1 MYFKKFLLGKPSIIN
16 NFIVIIILS
25 FFLPTLI
32 ITPILLGI
40 TVLLVWMK
48 VKPRVYNYKEFP
60 PHLLLFTIYFLF
72 VLVSL
77 TYSYNMKNGVK
88 ELINHISFI
97 IVPLIFIHIRKE
109 ELNFNYLSKKYIDIL
124 LLVFLLLVLFAIY
137 RNVND
142 GYTISYVIKRI
153 LGMEASSRN
162 YAYFNYWY
170 FVYDKFCDPLKIQPI
185 YLGLFTNIGLAFLY
199 LNPNFLRSKSF
210 LLKLI
215 ALFTFLTL
223 LGSRWQLAIGILNLI
238 IYIFFWS
245 KGIGNKIKIFSIIT
259 IITVV
264 GAISLLNPIIKIRI
278 IEALSYK
285 EAFYDDSFGGTS
297 IRIRKWYNA
306 ANAIQE
312 SPFLGYG
319 IGDFKE
325 VLLNQYIK
333 DKFYLG
339 YYEKFNSHN
348 QYLDTSLAIGI
359 FGLTI
364 LLFILFIGFYYSR
377 NNILLFFISNIYFLS
392 FFTES
397 MFSRQWG
404 IISFPFFISLAF
416 LYKAHT
422 TKLDSKK

>member
-1 MYFKKFLLGKPSIIN
+1 MYFKKLLGKPSIIN
-16 NFIVIIILS
+16 NLIVTIILS

-238 IYIFFWS
+238 IYIFYWS
-245 KGIGNKIKIFSIIT
+245 KGIGNKIRIFSIIT

-359 FGLTI
+359 FGLTM
-364 LLFILFIGFYYSR
+364 LLIILFIGFYYSR